1 MAVNPSFK
9 AFVTEQLAGVGPFS
23 IRGMFGGAGVFADGV
38 MFALVYQD
46 TLYLKTDTEG
56 AKVFESEGAKVFT
69 YETKEGTHTL
79 GSYWQV
85 PERLYDEPDEMTEWA
100 RRALGVAKSLQ
111 KPKAPKSARGK
122 SKPDR
127 SSRR

>member
-38 MFALVYQD
+38 MFALIYQD
-46 TLYLKTDTEG
+46 TLYLKADPESAKAFEAEG
-56 AKVFESEGAKVFT
+56 ARPFT
-69 YETKEGTHTL
+69 YETSQGTHTL

-85 PERLYDEPDEMTEWA
+85 PERLFDDPDEMTEWA
-100 RRALGVAKSLQ
+100 RRALEIARSLQ
-111 KPKAPKSARGK
+111 KPKARKALSKCKPKR
-122 SKPDR
+122 
-127 SSRR
+127 

>member
-38 MFALVYQD
+38 MFALIYQD
-46 TLYLKTDTEG
+46 TLYLKTERGGAKAFEDEG
-56 AKVFESEGAKVFT
+56 ANVFT
-69 YETKEGTHTL
+69 YETSQGTHTL

-85 PERLYDEPDEMTEWA
+85 PERLSTT
-100 RRALGVAKSLQ
+100 R
-111 KPKAPKSARGK
+111 
-122 SKPDR
+122 
-127 SSRR
+127 